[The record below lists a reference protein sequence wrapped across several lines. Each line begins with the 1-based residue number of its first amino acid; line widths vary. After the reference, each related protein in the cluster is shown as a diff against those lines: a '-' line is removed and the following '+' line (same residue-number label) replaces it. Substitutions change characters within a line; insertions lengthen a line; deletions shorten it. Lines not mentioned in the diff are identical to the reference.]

1 MREELL
7 LLLVCVESEK
17 VEMKMSRVVEQALY
31 VG

>member
-17 VEMKMSRVVEQALY
+17 VEMKMSRVVE
-31 VG
+31 